1 MLPILKEYF
10 ASRLF
15 LKVNISSACR
25 DYKYIPYPSLEVQSS
40 VRDIRQKSKLD
51 CNDHCQNS
59 QRCPPSQHP
68 LCWLTIR
75 TKVLAM
81 TEGRGGLQLFSSLT
95 LPGAPWSPQCL
106 TGPVSALP
114 QHPGQGGRV
123 EHCDSERWK
132 YSQLLRHSPPPGN
145 EI

>member
-1 MLPILKEYF
+1 M
-10 ASRLF
+10 
-15 LKVNISSACR
+15 
-25 DYKYIPYPSLEVQSS
+25 
-40 VRDIRQKSKLD
+40 RDIRQKSKLD

-59 QRCPPSQHP
+59 QRRPPIPAPFMLVDNQDKGSGHD
-68 LCWLTIR
+68 R
-75 TKVLAM
+75 R
-81 TEGRGGLQLFSSLT
+81 EGGLQLFSSLT